1 MKLPLL
7 VTLLSATL
15 SYAAPTSTTICGPD
29 EAIILLSNNTTK
41 TIKKADLKAQIP
53 NLTFLPSTN
62 STPPFITSA
71 SNHRNNTTT
80 KRSSS
85 TNLIIPLE
93 PQSFLGWDIAMS
105 TITHANEAPVTLAIQ
120 SGQMIANSVTTG
132 VSSDVTLIEDF
143 LSLTTSIS
151 YQHTTTSTIT
161 GTVTMTIPKGKWG
174 AIVSNPLTHRS
185 RGYVFNGEPGNGGTF
200 EYYQADSY
208 EDTSYTYGEGKLEC
222 FAITMFSNWRS
233 NRSKMRSSKVGNT
246 VANLAFQLR
255 DTGLIPEFTN
265 PRFALHRTPKLQA
278 RSERLHIRPYGMTPI
293 LSLCCEASSIWT
305 LSGDQDCGKLKKQKS
320 HPTLIQVGT
329 AAATT
334 FSFTEGAFSSLSS
347 DTSEEHSN
355 GPNYLGILALGWCY
369 VLSAQLVEMRGG
381 DSSMQY
387 TSFQTGYS
395 NESLPNVSQVHIVDI
410 GEVEENVARWWSAL
424 LALNGWKAT
433 VKQTPQGDFLAPW
446 SVSRT
451 CKTQFSIKYK
461 GAPSSNHDLMPLSSG
476 SAFEA
481 LVEFARLYGLQ
492 SQFLIALTIA
502 LIIPTHK
509 YYKQSAKLPLPRAS
523 GAKSIDVP
531 MDTEW
536 VKLKED
542 LPYYM
547 TLSCS
552 PEVMMSTFCGAFWEH
567 DVPCNLVSPW
577 LHPIINEVLGALPEN
592 ELEVLAFIGA
602 IRQPCFG
609 AFWIG
614 AVASGLGPQ
623 ILHRVREGRP
633 PVDAVA
639 FPWTG
644 CPQRFL
650 DFAGSGPYTCK
661 DRNYILREDVWRLTH
676 YPSTEEDNEGYQHGP
691 RVPWAPCG
699 ASLTNDC
706 ALYVTAHVDCPR
718 HEYKYDHW
726 EWYLPDGTAMQ
737 DRGFSKQVTPAV
749 SEGRFDNIQLKT
761 RRDFRRTKMDQ
772 EASREASGQ
781 VFLWYFFGGEG
792 LPSESIYQEEWLKGN
807 MGKQYE

>member
-1 MKLPLL
+1 
-7 VTLLSATL
+7 
-15 SYAAPTSTTICGPD
+15 
-29 EAIILLSNNTTK
+29 
-41 TIKKADLKAQIP
+41 
-53 NLTFLPSTN
+53 
-62 STPPFITSA
+62 
-71 SNHRNNTTT
+71 
-80 KRSSS
+80 
-85 TNLIIPLE
+85 
-93 PQSFLGWDIAMS
+93 
-105 TITHANEAPVTLAIQ
+105 
-120 SGQMIANSVTTG
+120 
-132 VSSDVTLIEDF
+132 
-143 LSLTTSIS
+143 
-151 YQHTTTSTIT
+151 
-161 GTVTMTIPKGKWG
+161 
-174 AIVSNPLTHRS
+174 
-185 RGYVFNGEPGNGGTF
+185 
-200 EYYQADSY
+200 
-208 EDTSYTYGEGKLEC
+208 
-222 FAITMFSNWRS
+222 
-233 NRSKMRSSKVGNT
+233 
-246 VANLAFQLR
+246 
-255 DTGLIPEFTN
+255 
-265 PRFALHRTPKLQA
+265 
-278 RSERLHIRPYGMTPI
+278 MTPI

-650 DFAGSGPYTCK
+650 HFAGSGPYTCK

-699 ASLTNDC
+699 ASLINDC

-737 DRGFSKQVTPAV
+737 DRGFSEQVTPAV

>member
-1 MKLPLL
+1 MKLLLL

-93 PQSFLGWDIAMS
+93 PQTFLGWDIAMS

-132 VSSDVTLIEDF
+132 VSSDVNLIEDF

-208 EDTSYTYGEGKLEC
+208 EDTSYTYGEDRQLGFLYIPTAARACRNSQKMSWLIDTVNEKGDRSIRPPQLSLILRDNNVLQLEEQQIQD
-222 FAITMFSNWRS
+222 ALEKSREYWYQI
-233 NRSKMRSSKVGNT
+233 
-246 VANLAFQLR
+246 ANLAFQLR
-255 DTGLIPEFTN
+255 DTATRAKNI
-265 PRFALHRTPKLQA
+265 RTD
-278 RSERLHIRPYGMTPI
+278 PI
-293 LSLCCEASSIWT
+293 TW
-305 LSGDQDCGKLKKQKS
+305 
-320 HPTLIQVGT
+320 V
-329 AAATT
+329 
-334 FSFTEGAFSSLSS
+334 SSLLDGAMS
-347 DTSEEHSN
+347 
-355 GPNYLGILALGWCY
+355 YLHGSLRCE
-369 VLSAQLVEMRGG
+369 VEN
-381 DSSMQY
+381 SSMQY
-387 TSFQTGYS
+387 TSFQTEYS
-395 NESLPNVSQVHIVDI
+395 DESLPNVSQVHVVDI
-410 GEVEENVARWWSAL
+410 GEVDESVARWWSAL
-424 LALNGWKAT
+424 LALNEGWKAT

-451 CKTQFSIKYK
+451 CETQFSIKYK
-461 GAPSSNHDLMPLSSG
+461 DSPSSNHDLMPLSSR

-481 LVEFARLYGLQ
+481 LLEFARLHGLQ
-492 SQFLIALTIA
+492 SQFLIALTMA

-509 YYKQSAKLPLPRAS
+509 YYKQSAKLPLPQAS
-523 GAKSIDVP
+523 AATLIDTP
-531 MDTEW
+531 TDAEW

-542 LPYYM
+542 LPHYM

-567 DVPCNLVSPW
+567 DVPCKLVSPW

-602 IRQPCFG
+602 IRQPCFS

-623 ILHRVREGRP
+623 ILHR
-633 PVDAVA
+633 
-639 FPWTG
+639 
-644 CPQRFL
+644 RFL
-650 DFAGSGPYTCK
+650 DFAGSGPYTYE

-699 ASLTNDC
+699 ASLTKDC

-718 HEYKYDHW
+718 HEYKYDYW
-726 EWYLPDGTAMQ
+726 EWYLPDGTTMQ
-737 DRGFSKQVTPAV
+737 DRGFSEQVTAAV

-792 LPSESIYQEEWLKGN
+792 LPSESIYQEEWLKEIWENN
-807 MGKQYE
+807 MSEFGGGEFDDRELPEPVVKSGECVDSWLNTVG

>member
-15 SYAAPTSTTICGPD
+15 SYAAPTFTTICGPD

-93 PQSFLGWDIAMS
+93 PQTFLGWDIAMS

-132 VSSDVTLIEDF
+132 VSSDVNLIEDF

-174 AIVSNPLTHRS
+174 AIDTVNEKGDRS
-185 RGYVFNGEPGNGGTF
+185 IRPPQLSLILRDNNVLQLEEQQIQDALEKSR
-200 EYYQADSY
+200 EYWYQ
-208 EDTSYTYGEGKLEC
+208 
-222 FAITMFSNWRS
+222 I
-233 NRSKMRSSKVGNT
+233 
-246 VANLAFQLR
+246 ANLAFQLR

-347 DTSEEHSN
+347 DTSEEHSD

-369 VLSAQLVEMRGG
+369 VLSARLVEMRGG
-381 DSSMQY
+381 ESSMQY
-387 TSFQTGYS
+387 TSFQTEYS
-395 NESLPNVSQVHIVDI
+395 DESLPNVSQAHIVDI
-410 GEVEENVARWWSAL
+410 RKVDKSVARWWSAL
-424 LALNGWKAT
+424 LALNEGWKAR
-433 VKQTPQGDFLAPW
+433 VKQTPQGDFQAPW

-451 CKTQFSIKYK
+451 CETQFSIKYK
-461 GAPSSNHDLMPLSSG
+461 GAPSSNHDLVPLSSG

-481 LVEFARLYGLQ
+481 LVEFARLHGLQ
-492 SQFLIALTIA
+492 SQFLIALTMA

-523 GAKSIDVP
+523 GAKSIETP
-531 MDTEW
+531 MDAEW
-536 VKLKED
+536 EKSKED

-577 LHPIINEVLGALPEN
+577 LHPIINEVL
-592 ELEVLAFIGA
+592 VL
-602 IRQPCFG
+602 
-609 AFWIG
+609 
-614 AVASGLGPQ
+614 SGLELLQ
-623 ILHRVREGRP
+623 
-633 PVDAVA
+633 
-639 FPWTG
+639 
-644 CPQRFL
+644 
-650 DFAGSGPYTCK
+650 AGSAHK
-661 DRNYILREDVWRLTH
+661 F
-676 YPSTEEDNEGYQHGP
+676 STE
-691 RVPWAPCG
+691 
-699 ASLTNDC
+699 
-706 ALYVTAHVDCPR
+706 
-718 HEYKYDHW
+718 
-726 EWYLPDGTAMQ
+726 
-737 DRGFSKQVTPAV
+737 
-749 SEGRFDNIQLKT
+749 
-761 RRDFRRTKMDQ
+761 
-772 EASREASGQ
+772 
-781 VFLWYFFGGEG
+781 
-792 LPSESIYQEEWLKGN
+792 
-807 MGKQYE
+807 

>member
-15 SYAAPTSTTICGPD
+15 SYAAPTFTTICGPD

-174 AIVSNPLTHRS
+174 AIDTVNEKGDRS
-185 RGYVFNGEPGNGGTF
+185 IRPPQLSLILRDNNVLQLEEQQIQDALEKSR
-200 EYYQADSY
+200 EYWYQ
-208 EDTSYTYGEGKLEC
+208 
-222 FAITMFSNWRS
+222 I
-233 NRSKMRSSKVGNT
+233 
-246 VANLAFQLR
+246 ANLAFQLR

-347 DTSEEHSN
+347 DTSEEHSD

-369 VLSAQLVEMRGG
+369 VLSARLVEMRGG
-381 DSSMQY
+381 ESSMQY
-387 TSFQTGYS
+387 TSFQTEYS
-395 NESLPNVSQVHIVDI
+395 DESLPNVSQAHIVDI
-410 GEVEENVARWWSAL
+410 RKVDKSVARWWSAL
-424 LALNGWKAT
+424 LALNEGWKAR
-433 VKQTPQGDFLAPW
+433 VKQTPQGDFQAPW

-451 CKTQFSIKYK
+451 CETQFSIKYK
-461 GAPSSNHDLMPLSSG
+461 GAPSSNHDLVPLSSG

-481 LVEFARLYGLQ
+481 LVEFARLHGLQ
-492 SQFLIALTIA
+492 SQFLIALTMA

-523 GAKSIDVP
+523 GAKSIETP
-531 MDTEW
+531 MDAEW
-536 VKLKED
+536 EKSKED

-577 LHPIINEVLGALPEN
+577 LHPIINEVL
-592 ELEVLAFIGA
+592 VL
-602 IRQPCFG
+602 
-609 AFWIG
+609 
-614 AVASGLGPQ
+614 SGLELLQ
-623 ILHRVREGRP
+623 
-633 PVDAVA
+633 
-639 FPWTG
+639 
-644 CPQRFL
+644 
-650 DFAGSGPYTCK
+650 AGSAHK
-661 DRNYILREDVWRLTH
+661 F
-676 YPSTEEDNEGYQHGP
+676 STE
-691 RVPWAPCG
+691 
-699 ASLTNDC
+699 
-706 ALYVTAHVDCPR
+706 
-718 HEYKYDHW
+718 
-726 EWYLPDGTAMQ
+726 
-737 DRGFSKQVTPAV
+737 
-749 SEGRFDNIQLKT
+749 
-761 RRDFRRTKMDQ
+761 
-772 EASREASGQ
+772 
-781 VFLWYFFGGEG
+781 
-792 LPSESIYQEEWLKGN
+792 
-807 MGKQYE
+807 